1 MKSGLGKIVTFF
13 SYKGGVGR
21 SMALTN
27 IAVLLARW
35 GYRVLMVD
43 WDLEAPG
50 LESFFAGHLPPSRIV
65 HQEGVL
71 DLLSRGLTAGGQ
83 ITEPPSWHENAVPV
97 RLPALVGHLD
107 LILAGQKDDGGYF
120 RRVRNLDIQALYEEG
135 HGGELIELLRNDW
148 KKAYDFVLIDSRPGI
163 TDLGGICTIHLPDV
177 LVLLVTPTEQAL
189 RGAID
194 VARKAGAARQKL
206 PYERLRVP
214 VIPIPS
220 RFDTNAEHNISKAW
234 LDRFAQE
241 LAELYIDWLPT
252 SVSRRD
258 ILEVMKLPY
267 VSYFSFGEKL
277 PVLEQGTIDPAGLGY
292 AYENLAALLANDLND
307 VDLLLEDRAAFL
319 RAAMAPRTKGASR
332 IVFFHSRQDTTTAE
346 ALARHLEGIRGDRT
360 LDLWSEERLTAGHG
374 WYRELKA
381 AFDESAV
388 LLLLISPA
396 FLASSLMSDGGIIRR
411 LRQRVEEG
419 QAVVPVVW
427 EPAAWRSI
435 PWLGR
440 LPCLPADGHP
450 LMTDDLAEFDAEL
463 ASIAGEIANLL
474 EARTSELLSTQA
486 VGRSRSNVFLSYD
499 SRDASRVLEVA
510 KSLEQRGVRVW
521 LDRWELAPGMPLQ
534 AALEEAIESAG
545 AAAVFIGRE
554 VGPWQSPEIRS
565 LLSSFL
571 GHGKP
576 VIPVLLPGAP
586 DDIELPLFL
595 RGVSFVDLRN
605 ESSSQGLDRLVWG
618 ITGARPS

>member
-1 MKSGLGKIVTFF
+1 MGKIVTFF

-27 IAVLLARW
+27 ISVLLARW

-50 LESFFAGHLPPSRIV
+50 LESFFAGHLPPGRIV

-71 DLLSRGLTAGGQ
+71 DLLSRGTAGGQ
-83 ITEPPSWHENAVPV
+83 VAERSSWHENAVPV
-97 RLPALVGHLD
+97 RLPELAGHLD

-135 HGGELIELLRNDW
+135 HGGELIELLRDDW

-194 VARKAGAARQKL
+194 VARKAGVARQKL

-241 LAELYIDWLPT
+241 LAELYVDWLPT

-319 RAAMAPRTKGASR
+319 RAAMAPRTKGMSR
-332 IVFFHSRQDTTTAE
+332 IVLFYSRQDGATAR
-346 ALARHLEGIRGDRT
+346 ALVRHLEGIRGDRH
-360 LDLWSEERLTAGHG
+360 LDLWSEARLTAGHG
-374 WYRELKA
+374 WYQDLKV

-388 LLLLISPA
+388 VLLLISPA
-396 FLASSLMSDGGIIRR
+396 FLASELMSDDGVIRR
-411 LRQRVEEG
+411 LRQRIEEG
-419 QAVVPVVW
+419 RAVIPIVL
-427 EPAAWRSI
+427 EPAAWRGI

-440 LPCLPADGHP
+440 LQCLPADGHP
-450 LMTDDLAEFDAEL
+450 VIADDPARLEAEL
-463 ASIAGEIANLL
+463 ASIAVEIADLL
-474 EARTSELLSTQA
+474 AARTGERLPPQTA
-486 VGRSRSNVFLSYD
+486 GRSRFDVFLSYD
-499 SRDASRVLEVA
+499 SRDVSTVLEVA
-510 KSLEQRGVRVW
+510 RSLEQRGVRVW
-521 LDRWELAPGMPLQ
+521 LDRWHLVPGMPWQ
-534 AALEEAIESAG
+534 EALEEAIEASE
-545 AAAVFIGRE
+545 AVAVLIGRE
-554 VGPWQSPEIRS
+554 TGPWQSSEIRS

-586 DDIELPLFL
+586 DDVELPLFL
-595 RGVSFVDLRN
+595 RSVSFVDLRN
-605 ESSSQGLDRLVWG
+605 EPSPQGLDRLIWG
-618 ITGARPS
+618 ITGARPN